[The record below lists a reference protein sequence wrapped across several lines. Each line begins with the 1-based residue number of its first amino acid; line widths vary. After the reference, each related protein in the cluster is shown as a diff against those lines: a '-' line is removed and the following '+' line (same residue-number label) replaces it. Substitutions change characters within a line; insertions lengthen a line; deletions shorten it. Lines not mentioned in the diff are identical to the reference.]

1 MKCLL
6 STYKNLS
13 LLPQKPFESK
23 NARRGCHPLTGDVAA
38 RLAWW
43 ERSRPMK
50 NPPQENKAKEHPKV
64 TCLLHKCIYNFSFP
78 FFRGWSAILIAF
90 FSSIPLLKRNLLPN
104 SFRLEEGEE
113 RREGRRREIRRRCS
127 SLRL

>member
-1 MKCLL
+1 M
-6 STYKNLS
+6 KNL
-13 LLPQKPFESK
+13 P
-23 NARRGCHPLTGDVAA
+23 H
-38 RLAWW
+38 
-43 ERSRPMK
+43 
-50 NPPQENKAKEHPKV
+50 ENKAKEHPKV

-113 RREGRRREIRRRCS
+113 RRRGRKREIRSRCS
-127 SLRL
+127 SLRLQS